1 MVEFEAGARTAWHT
15 HPKGQTLIIISGKGQ
30 VQQEDNEAKSLLPG
44 DVVTIPPN
52 TKHWHGAAP
61 DSSMSH
67 IAISTPDNGET
78 VTWIDLVTD

>member
-30 VQQEDNEAKSLLPG
+30 VQQEDNEAKSLLPD